1 MQAGRGGAGSSG
13 TLLALMVEERSYAMK
28 MKLHTTAILVLV
40 PAAILTLSGC
50 SSEPKEQGTSSGFS
64 ELDQSKGQ
72 SSTTVAVRPGEP
84 GGTVVQTYQETATVT
99 EIDKAAR
106 KLTLQAPDGTKV
118 TVKAGPEVVNF
129 DQIQVGDQVKAKV
142 TEQLVIFVRKSGE
155 ASPEGQV
162 TTVALAPVGAKPGVT
177 MADTEETTA
186 KVTAIDLKDHKA
198 TVQFQDGTFKTF
210 KVREDVDLT
219 KRSVGEE
226 VVIRSTQAVAISVE
240 KP

>member
-1 MQAGRGGAGSSG
+1 
-13 TLLALMVEERSYAMK
+13 MK
-28 MKLHTTAILVLV
+28 MKLQTTAILALV

-50 SSEPKEQGTSSGFS
+50 SSEPKGQGKSSEFTQ
-64 ELDQSKGQ
+64 LDQSTGQ

-99 EIDKAAR
+99 GVDKATR
-106 KLTLQAPDGTKV
+106 KIMLQAPDGSQV

-129 DQIQVGDQVKAKV
+129 DQIQVGDQVKAKI

-177 MADTEETTA
+177 MAETEETTA

-210 KVREDVDLT
+210 KVRDDVDLT
-219 KRSVGEE
+219 KSSVGEE
-226 VVIRSTQAVAISVE
+226 VVIRTTQAVALSVE